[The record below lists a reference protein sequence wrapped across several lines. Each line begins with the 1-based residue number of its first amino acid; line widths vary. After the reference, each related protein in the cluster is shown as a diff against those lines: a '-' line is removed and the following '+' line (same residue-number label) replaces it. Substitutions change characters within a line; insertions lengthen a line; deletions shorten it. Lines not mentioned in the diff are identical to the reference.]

1 VEVSAADASGGT
13 KPPPNLILILT
24 DQQRR
29 PRHWP
34 EDPEWLEA
42 LIPADTEL
50 SRTGVTFTEACTASC
65 MCSPSRASI
74 LTGRW
79 PAEHGVD
86 LTLTRGGAVPE
97 RSNGH
102 WVVKDAIGAVRR
114 GEVPLKMAA
123 GGVLKGAFRKR
134 DGGENEHELNP
145 ETPNLASVL
154 SRAGYRT
161 VLKGK
166 WHLTQPVGGGEWE
179 QADSDHLA
187 ETYGIEGWVP
197 PDAGENLDP
206 THFGGGRGS
215 GKSKEGYD
223 EDFTRQAEE
232 FLKDPPAGPWA
243 LIVSLVNPHDVLGF
257 PQSYL
262 EGGYDR
268 SEWADLDQIELPPS
282 VDENLVD
289 KPDVQAMMK
298 IGQGGFLGGLS
309 REEKLEYCRFYA
321 HLHRLADA
329 KVARV
334 LEALGDPDDPE
345 SLRSK
350 TVIVKTSDHGEL
362 GMSHGGLRQ
371 KMFNAYDET
380 INVPL
385 VVSNP
390 VLFPEARRT
399 AAPASLCDL
408 LPTFAAL
415 AGVETGGDGIR
426 GRDLTPI
433 LAEAATPDPDRLAR
447 SGVDLSPVG
456 EHPSPEASVQEEV
469 LFTFDDH
476 QAGTAFIDVAHQPNR
491 IRAVRSADAMYAV
504 YFDPSGR
511 ERPQYELYD
520 MRTDPD
526 QVRNLVFRES
536 GISRTAG
543 DRPLLERMKASLA
556 EACARA
562 GADLPN

>member
-1 VEVSAADASGGT
+1 MSAADGKGAP
-13 KPPPNLILILT
+13 KPPPNLLLILT

-34 EDPEWLEA
+34 EDPAFLEK
-42 LIPADTEL
+42 LIPADLEL
-50 SRTGVTFTEACTASC
+50 SRTGVTFSEACTASC
-65 MCSPSRASI
+65 MCSPSRASL

-86 LTLTRGGAVPE
+86 LTLTRGGAVPP
-97 RSNGH
+97 RKNAH
-102 WVVKDAIGAVRR
+102 WAVRDAISSVRR
-114 GEVPLKMAA
+114 GEITAKKAA
-123 GGVLKGAFRKR
+123 RGVVGGALRKPN
-134 DGGENEHELNP
+134 GGKAEHELDP

-154 SRAGYRT
+154 ARAGYRT

-166 WHLTQPVGGGEWE
+166 WHLTQPVNGEEWTD
-179 QADSDHLA
+179 ADADHL
-187 ETYGIEGWVP
+187 EQTYGIEGWIP

-215 GKSKEGYD
+215 GRSKEGYD

-232 FLKDPPAGPWA
+232 FLADPPPEPWA

-257 PQSYL
+257 PESYA
-262 EGGYDR
+262 EGGYDK
-268 SEWADLDQIELPPS
+268 SEWADLTEVQLPPS
-282 VDENLVD
+282 VDENLGE
-289 KPDVQAMMK
+289 KPEVQAMMK
-298 IGQGGFLGGLS
+298 VGQAGFLGGLD
-309 REEKLEYCRFYA
+309 REAKLDYCRFYA
-321 HLHRLADA
+321 HLHRLADS

-334 LEALGDPDDPE
+334 IDALGDPEDPG

-350 TVIVKTSDHGEL
+350 TIVVKTSDHGEL

-390 VLFPEARRT
+390 VLFPEPVET
-399 AAPASLCDL
+399 ASPASLCDL
-408 LPTFAAL
+408 LPTLASL
-415 AGVETGGDGIR
+415 AGVETADDGIR
-426 GRDLTPI
+426 GRDLTPV
-433 LAEAATPDPDRLAR
+433 LAEAAAPDPGRIAA
-447 SGVDLSPVG
+447 SGVDLDPVAA
-456 EHPSPEASVQEEV
+456 HSAPAASVQEEV

-476 QAGTAFIDVAHQPNR
+476 QAGSAFIDVAPQPNR

-504 YFDPSGR
+504 YFDPSGD

-520 MRTDPD
+520 MKRDPD
-526 QVRNLVFRES
+526 QMRNLVYRDA
-536 GISRTAG
+536 GTVRLPG
-543 DRPLLERMKASLA
+543 DRPLLEKMRASLA
-556 EACARA
+556 EATARA
-562 GADLPN
+562 GAELPV

>member
-1 VEVSAADASGGT
+1 MEVSTAEASGGK
-13 KPPPNLILILT
+13 KPPPNLLLILT

-50 SRTGVTFTEACTASC
+50 ARTGVAFTEACTASC

-97 RSNGH
+97 KSNFR
-102 WVVKDAIGAVRR
+102 WVLKDTVGAVRR
-114 GEVPLKMAA
+114 GEIPGKKAVRQL
-123 GGVLKGAFRKR
+123 VKGALRKP
-134 DGGENEHELNP
+134 DGGKNEHELNP

-154 SRAGYRT
+154 ARAGYRT

-166 WHLTQPVGGGEWE
+166 WHLTQPVGDEWA
-179 QADSDHLA
+179 QADAEHL
-187 ETYGIEGWVP
+187 ERSFGIEGWEP

-223 EDFTRQAEE
+223 EDFTRQVEK
-232 FLKDPPAGPWA
+232 FLSDPPPEPWA

-257 PQSYL
+257 PQSYM
-262 EGGYDR
+262 EGGYDK
-268 SEWADLDQIELPPS
+268 SEWADLDQIELPS
-282 VDENLVD
+282 TVDENLVD
-289 KPDVQAMMK
+289 KPEVQAMMK

-321 HLHRLADA
+321 HLHRLADS

-334 LEALGDPDDPE
+334 LEALGDPEDPD

-350 TVIVKTSDHGEL
+350 TVVVKTSDHGEL
-362 GMSHGGLRQ
+362 GMSHGGMRQ

-385 VVSNP
+385 IVSNP
-390 VLFPEARRT
+390 VLFPEAKRT
-399 AAPASLCDL
+399 TAPASLCDL

-415 AGVETGGDGIR
+415 AGVETTEDGIR
-426 GRDLTPI
+426 GRDLTPV
-433 LAEAATPDPDRLAR
+433 LADAATPDRDRLAASR
-447 SGVDLSPVG
+447 VDLSPVG
-456 EHPSPEASVQEEV
+456 QHPDPVESVQDEV

-476 QAGTAFIDVAHQPNR
+476 QAGTAFTNVSHQPNR

-504 YFDPSGR
+504 YFDPSG
-511 ERPQYELYD
+511 EEKPQFELYD

-526 QVRNLVFRES
+526 QVRNLVFRDT
-536 GISRTAG
+536 GLSRTAG
-543 DRPLLERMKASLA
+543 NRPLLEKMKAALVESS
-556 EACARA
+556 ARA
-562 GADLPN
+562 GADLPS